1 MVLDEGLEFKGKIM
15 ELVTIYEEEI
25 DNLKNSSNYSES
37 FNIVIVYTLRR
48 VISDLDKLS
57 KDKQDKIIDVIKEFK
72 TFIRTDEISLE
83 TLALLIFLNK
93 D

>member
-1 MVLDEGLEFKGKIM
+1 MK
-15 ELVTIYEEEI
+15 EI
-25 DNLKNSSNYSES
+25 DRMKER
-37 FNIVIVYTLRR
+37 VYLDS
-48 VISDLDKLS
+48 ILDKLS

-93 D
+93 DW

>member
-1 MVLDEGLEFKGKIM
+1 MK
-15 ELVTIYEEEI
+15 EI
-25 DNLKNSSNYSES
+25 DRMKER
-37 FNIVIVYTLRR
+37 VYLD
-48 VISDLDKLS
+48 IILDKLS

-93 D
+93 DW

>member
-1 MVLDEGLEFKGKIM
+1 MK
-15 ELVTIYEEEI
+15 EI
-25 DNLKNSSNYSES
+25 DRMKER
-37 FNIVIVYTLRR
+37 VYLDS
-48 VISDLDKLS
+48 ILDKLG

-83 TLALLIFLNK
+83 TLSLLIFLNK

>member
-1 MVLDEGLEFKGKIM
+1 MK
-15 ELVTIYEEEI
+15 EI
-25 DNLKNSSNYSES
+25 DRMKERVYLD
-37 FNIVIVYTLRR
+37 NILN
-48 VISDLDKLS
+48 KLS

>member
-1 MVLDEGLEFKGKIM
+1 MK
-15 ELVTIYEEEI
+15 EI
-25 DNLKNSSNYSES
+25 DRMKER
-37 FNIVIVYTLRR
+37 VY
-48 VISDLDKLS
+48 IDSILDKLS

>member
-1 MVLDEGLEFKGKIM
+1 MK
-15 ELVTIYEEEI
+15 EI
-25 DNLKNSSNYSES
+25 DRMKER
-37 FNIVIVYTLRR
+37 VYLDS
-48 VISDLDKLS
+48 ILDKLN